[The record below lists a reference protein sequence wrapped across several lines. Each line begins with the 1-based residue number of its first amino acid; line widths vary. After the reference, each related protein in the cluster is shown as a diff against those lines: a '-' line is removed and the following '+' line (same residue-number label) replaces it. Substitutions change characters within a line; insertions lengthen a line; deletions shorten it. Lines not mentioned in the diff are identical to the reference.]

1 MRQEELAGSQ
11 PSAGLRAAEELRRAG
26 VDATIIDLLRQEPV
40 LTRSS
45 VYQPGET
52 LYNEGADVEVLY
64 VPRRGKVKL
73 LSYLPDGRARIVRL
87 HKRGSVLGL
96 NGLLGDA
103 HGHTAIAVDQVEAYQ
118 IPLNVLLSLKDDDP
132 LAYSQLL
139 EQWHRSLNAADA
151 WITDF
156 STGAVR
162 GRVARLVQFLIDM
175 DDEHG
180 PREVVL
186 LTGEEMSEVL
196 GVTPE
201 SISRTLADFKR
212 LEILVPL
219 DKGDTEC
226 FRCDLGALASE
237 AES

>member
-1 MRQEELAGSQ
+1 MRQEELAVRQ
-11 PSAGLRAAEELRRAG
+11 PPAGVRAAEELRRAG
-26 VDATIIDLLRQEPV
+26 VDARIIDLLRQEPV
-40 LTRSS
+40 LARSS

-52 LYNEGADVEVLY
+52 LYHEGADVDVVY

-118 IPLNVLLSLKDDDP
+118 IPINALLALKDDDP

-139 EQWHRSLNAADA
+139 EQWHRSLSTADT

-180 PREVVL
+180 PCEVAL
-186 LTGEEMSEVL
+186 LTGEEMAEVL

-212 LEILVPL
+212 LGILIPL
-219 DKGDTEC
+219 DDRNAEC
-226 FRCDLGALASE
+226 FRCDLDALASE